1 MAHIVSQLP
10 VHISPSILESMPIC
24 FSYWTERLSNMYCNK
39 EYEKLFGCASKKDS
53 SINSLL
59 PPVPA
64 SKEYTQS
71 HALAYIDKALSEGEC
86 HFSWQHETLAGK
98 VIPTNV
104 HIIRMVSRGEIF
116 FACYIYDLSA
126 SAESQVD
133 VDKSVE
139 SMKLMFDNAP
149 MASQV
154 WDREYNLLECSQEV
168 VRLFKVKD
176 KAEYLRTFFNLSP
189 KFQPNGRNSFELV
202 RESVDKAFSEGFFRL
217 EWLHQTYDGEL
228 IPAEVTL
235 LRSTLMGQDV
245 VISYI
250 KDLRDFYTSLSA
262 SREKDERTQ
271 LILDSMPIGMCL
283 WDRELKIIDYNWA
296 TVEMF
301 ALPHDKPNTEFLKRI
316 TPKFQPDGTESFQ
329 KMQNLLNT
337 ALQQGVTKCEWE
349 AHTLLGKG
357 LTIEV
362 SLVRIML
369 RGEYLIVGYF
379 RDLHETKFNMQSMQR
394 AEERLRK
401 TLDNAP
407 LCINIWNR
415 NFELIDCNQEAV
427 RLFGLES
434 KQEFLQKIN
443 TLFPERQSDGRL
455 SSQMITDELGNAFMK
470 GNSKIEA
477 EAMRPNGEVFLAEV
491 TLVRTEFV
499 NETFVIAYV
508 RDLTEIKAYVREL
521 KKAREFAEKSDK
533 AKGEFLANMS
543 HEIRTP
549 MNGILGLLHLLSAT
563 KLNESQDTYVQNS
576 LFSANNLL
584 RIIDDILDFSK
595 IEAGKLEIEYI
606 PFTLHEIIV
615 ELENL
620 YLNKITGKGL
630 EFHLNKGEYPDT
642 LIMGDPLRLKQ
653 VLFNLTSN
661 AIKFTKQGSI
671 TISITCELLNEHEM
685 RCSFSVSDTGI
696 GLTDEQRNKLFSAF
710 TQADTSVSRQY
721 GGTGLGLVISKSIV
735 ELMRGEIGV
744 VSEPGLGSTF
754 TFTTLFDLYD
764 AENILHKQASPEV
777 IEIAETV
784 PQNCQGRI
792 LLVEDND
799 INQLI
804 ATELLENVGYT
815 VRVASNG
822 LESIDILNAEE
833 IDLVLMDI
841 QMPVMDGLTAT
852 RRIRQNPAFKDLP
865 IVAMSAHAMLGDKET
880 SLKNGMNDHITKPIS
895 PSTLYTTIEH
905 WLKNKEKT
913 DS

>member
-10 VHISPSILESMPIC
+10 VHLSPSILESMPIC
-24 FSYWTERLSNMYCNK
+24 FSYWTEKLINVYCNK
-39 EYEKLFGCASKKDS
+39 KYEKFFGCASKKDS
-53 SINSLL
+53 GINSFL
-59 PPVPA
+59 PFVPE
-64 SKEYTQS
+64 SNDYTQS
-71 HALAYIDKALSEGEC
+71 HALGFVEKALSEGEC

-98 VIPTNV
+98 SIPTNV
-104 HIIRMVSRGEIF
+104 HIVRMVSRGEIF
-116 FACYIYDLSA
+116 FACYIYDLSNA
-126 SAESQVD
+126 SEPQVTG
-133 VDKSVE
+133 DKSFE

-149 MASQV
+149 LASQV
-154 WDREYNLLECSQEV
+154 WARDYTILECSQEV

-176 KAEYLRTFFNLSP
+176 KAEYLRIFFNLSP
-189 KFQPNGRNSFELV
+189 KFQPNGRNSFEFA
-202 RESVDKAFSEGFFRL
+202 RESVNKAFDEGFLRL

-235 LRSTLMGQDV
+235 IRSSLMGQDV
-245 VISYI
+245 VVGYI
-250 KDLRDFYTSLSA
+250 KDLREVYASLSA

-271 LILDSMPIGMCL
+271 LILDSMPMGMCL

-349 AHTLLGKG
+349 AHTLLGKR
-357 LTIEV
+357 LSIEV

-379 RDLHETKFNMQSMQR
+379 RDLHDVKANMEKMQR

-407 LCINIWNR
+407 LCINVWNR
-415 NFELIDCNQEAV
+415 NFDLIDCNQEAV

-434 KQEFLQKIN
+434 KQEFLQKIA
-443 TLFPERQSDGRL
+443 TLFPEKQSDGRL
-455 SSQMITDELGNAFMK
+455 SSQMIADELGNAFMK

-477 EAMRPNGEVFLAEV
+477 EAMRPNGEIFLAEV
-491 TLVRTEFV
+491 TLVRTEFI
-499 NETFVIAYV
+499 NETFVVAYV
-508 RDLTEIKAYVREL
+508 RDLTEIRAYVHDLKSAREL
-521 KKAREFAEKSDK
+521 AEKSDK

-563 KLNESQDTYVQNS
+563 KLNASQETYVQNS

-620 YLNKITGKGL
+620 YSNKIIGKGL
-630 EFHLNKGEYPDT
+630 EFHLNKGDYPGT
-642 LIMGDPLRLKQ
+642 MIMGDPLRLKQ

-671 TISITCELLNEHEM
+671 TISITSELLNEHEM

-696 GLTDEQRNKLFSAF
+696 GLTDEQRNRLFSAF

-754 TFTTLFDLYD
+754 TFTALFDLYD
-764 AENILHKQASPEV
+764 EENILHKQVSSETT
-777 IEIAETV
+777 EIVEIV
-784 PQNCQGRI
+784 PQNCQGQI
-792 LLVEDND
+792 LLVEDNE

-804 ATELLENVGYT
+804 AIELLENVGYG

-822 LESIDILNAEE
+822 LEAIDILPCAYGYSNARHGRPYSHKAHTPKC
-833 IDLVLMDI
+833 
-841 QMPVMDGLTAT
+841 PV
-852 RRIRQNPAFKDLP
+852 
-865 IVAMSAHAMLGDKET
+865 
-880 SLKNGMNDHITKPIS
+880 
-895 PSTLYTTIEH
+895 
-905 WLKNKEKT
+905 
-913 DS
+913 